1 MSAIVQAYQVA
12 NASERGEPVMRV
24 MTMEEAPKV
33 VAMRKE
39 VEGTVRGGGCPPH
52 KLAKKYSDSW
62 FPGEI
67 TSETIGGCY
76 EIKGKTECCGLLCLM
91 CPLCLYNQR
100 CSEDCV
106 CVWPF
111 LWGIPT
117 ALCCILMPM
126 CERESNGWVM
136 RDKNGIRT
144 GELLV
149 VDKHGGEFACYSLK
163 CCSSDF
169 RQEPDCMGVK
179 YGNQKVRI
187 HN

>member
-12 NASERGEPVMRV
+12 NASERGEPVMRA

-39 VEGTVRGGGCPPH
+39 VEGMVRGGGCPQH

-76 EIKGKTECCGLLCLM
+76 EIKGKTACCGLLCLM

-117 ALCCILMPM
+117 ALCC
-126 CERESNGWVM
+126 V
-136 RDKNGIRT
+136 
-144 GELLV
+144 
-149 VDKHGGEFACYSLK
+149 
-163 CCSSDF
+163 
-169 RQEPDCMGVK
+169 
-179 YGNQKVRI
+179 
-187 HN
+187 